1 MFVLCQIPYTEPLE
15 LTLNLKLLLVNSLL
29 QIQLKSNLE
38 LIGQE
43 CIDPM

>member
-1 MFVLCQIPYTEPLE
+1 MFVLCHIPYTEPLE
-15 LTLNLKLLLVNSLL
+15 LSLTLKLLLVNSML

-43 CIDPM
+43 YINRL